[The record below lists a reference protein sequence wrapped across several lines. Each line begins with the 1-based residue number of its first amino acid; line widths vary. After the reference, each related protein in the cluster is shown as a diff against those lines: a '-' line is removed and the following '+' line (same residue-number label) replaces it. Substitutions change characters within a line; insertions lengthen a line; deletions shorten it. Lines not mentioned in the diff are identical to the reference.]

1 MGNIEKILADL
12 IRFDT
17 SKEKTS
23 NTCIVEYICA
33 ILEKHD
39 LSYARLKNNK
49 SGLESI
55 VAGINTP
62 LKDST
67 PTLMLSGHMDTVV
80 TNENVWHITKPLE
93 PVLQEGKL
101 YGLGA
106 ADMKSAIAVFLASIE
121 EFKKTG
127 QSIVFSF
134 TNDEETDIE
143 SIKDVIA
150 FLNQQN
156 VKPKYAFLG
165 EPTDLHLATQSTG
178 YMAFKTTIN
187 GEAGHS
193 TSKDKA
199 TPIFVGAQVMLF
211 IEKMNIAYKELG
223 TFFHVGVAKGGEC
236 RNSIPTSFEF
246 DWEMRFV
253 HKGATAVA
261 IHHVMRLHDEIRTKN
276 KIDIMVK
283 VFERIPSYVEG
294 KHTEIVKTMSKILDE
309 KKRFRITYATEAG
322 FIKAYGPKTVIFGPG
337 KEELAHQGDEYVE
350 IANLYKYQNVLLQ
363 FLEKQKTK

>member
-1 MGNIEKILADL
+1 MGNIEKILSDL

-17 SKEKTS
+17 TKEKKS
-23 NTCIVEYICA
+23 NTDIADYICS
-33 ILEKHD
+33 ILDKHD
-39 LSYARLKNNK
+39 LSYARLENIK
-49 SGLESI
+49 SGLQSI
-55 VAGINTP
+55 VASINVP
-62 LKDST
+62 LKDSK

-80 TNENVWHITKPLE
+80 TNENVWKVTKPLE
-93 PVLQEGKL
+93 PVIQDGKL

-121 EFKKTG
+121 AFKKTG
-127 QSIVFSF
+127 HGIILTF

-150 FLNQQN
+150 FLKQQN
-156 VKPKYAFLG
+156 VQPKYAFLG

-178 YMAFKTTIN
+178 YMGFKTIIK
-187 GEAGHS
+187 GEAGHAS
-193 TSKDKA
+193 AKNKA
-199 TPIFVGAQVMLF
+199 TPIFVGAEMILF
-211 IEKMNIAYKELG
+211 IERMNIAYKELG
-223 TFFHVGVAKGGEC
+223 TTFHIGIAKGGEC
-236 RNSIPTSFEF
+236 RNSLPTSYEL

-253 HKGATAVA
+253 HKGPTTVA
-261 IHHVMRLHDEIRTKN
+261 IHHVMDLHRELRSTN
-276 KIDIMVK
+276 EIDITVK
-283 VFERIPSYVEG
+283 AFERIPSFVEG

-350 IANLYKYQNVLLQ
+350 IENLYKYQNILLQ